1 MVDNQVVFGG
11 PLLIGINIM
20 DKLTEG
26 QVDAIYSL
34 IIDFRYE
41 YEGPRNTD
49 DIEVWVDKWVKDR
62 Q

>member
-1 MVDNQVVFGG
+1 V
-11 PLLIGINIM
+11 
-20 DKLTEG
+20 DKLTED
-26 QVDAIYSL
+26 QVDAIYAL
-34 IIDFRYE
+34 ITDFRYE